1 MRRGHRKAH
10 FLAWAILGP
19 LALFGLFMG
28 IAARSK
34 MPTQTPPV
42 VDELP
47 QSNPPATE
55 VTDK

>member
-1 MRRGHRKAH
+1 MRRGHRKTH
-10 FLAWAILGP
+10 LLVWAILGP
-19 LALFGLFMG
+19 LALLGLFLG
-28 IAARSK
+28 IAARSD
-34 MPTQTPPV
+34 MPTQAPPV